1 MKLAIAA
8 MCTVLLVLPANAN
21 AAKPIENLIDMP
33 VPAKVD
39 GSPRTIEEVRKA
51 IILGCQARGWTPAD
65 DGEQKMRASILVR
78 GKHYAEVEIPY
89 TTTSYSI
96 IYKSSRNLDYDEKK
110 QKIHRN
116 YNGWVGKLS
125 GTIQKQF
132 GVDAQF
138 Y

>member
-1 MKLAIAA
+1 MKLVIAA
-8 MCTVLLVLPANAN
+8 SLALFLALPVTAN

-33 VPAKVD
+33 IPAKVD
-39 GSPRTIEEVRKA
+39 GSQRTLEEVRKA
-51 IILGCQARGWTPAD
+51 IILGCKARGWTPVD
-65 DGEQKMRASILVR
+65 DGEQAIRASILVR
-78 GKHYAEVEIPY
+78 GKHYAEVAIPY

-96 IYKSSRNLDYDEKK
+96 IYKSSRNLDYDENK

-125 GTIQKQF
+125 GTIQKHF